1 MNISSQLRM
10 VKTKAK
16 VSVNDAENNNIS
28 VVVVMF
34 GSVLFINFCKMS
46 L

>member
-10 VKTKAK
+10 VKTKEK

-28 VVVVMF
+28 VVVVVMF
-34 GSVLFINFCKMS
+34 GSVLFINF